1 MTKRTFLDGIRLP
14 AQSLGNRKT
23 QVGSSH
29 HLTGRLVIGEGPGRR
44 LGFESHLEAKAAM
57 ILAARRETLSL
68 VEQFRINWT
77 DEFGKVLRHFVD
89 FVQDKV
95 DGQRIGYAVRPTARV
110 SQKYLLKLARIK
122 EQALASAILSD
133 FRLFTETEVCPV
145 ELSNASQFHAVRRP
159 DPFGDTVAAEV
170 VRNMSGVTTIGHL
183 TDAIGLDGMGFR
195 AVVRLIRS
203 GELEMVRHEVISRR
217 SQVFKVKE
225 L

>member
-1 MTKRTFLDGIRLP
+1 MTDCILFDGICLP
-14 AQSLGNRKT
+14 AQSVGNRKT

-29 HLTGRLVIGEGPGRR
+29 HFTGRLVIGEGPGRR

-68 VEQFRINWT
+68 VEQFRISWT

-122 EQALASAILSD
+122 EQALAGAILSD

-145 ELSNASQFHAVRRP
+145 ELSNATQFHAVRRP
-159 DPFGDTVAAEV
+159 DPFGDMIAAEV
-170 VRNMSGVTTIGHL
+170 VRNMSGVTTIGQL

-203 GELEMVRHEVISRR
+203 GELEMVRHEIISRS
-217 SQVFKVKE
+217 SQVFKARE